1 MSKTTT
7 TATSKEQIV
16 RRRVSERFTN
26 AQSEKSVIDLLEM
39 SISCIFFLRGFF
51 NDSYF
56 REDKFYID
64 KHEVSKSKKDFIRI
78 KMLNSNMSPESDT
91 ILNWIKISVADA
103 LQKKYLKAVD
113 LSISLDEKDTT
124 NVTESY
130 IFNINYNE
138 SSGETISFND
148 ELILSPSELT
158 RMSIFKLMKKL
169 ILLTQSLS
177 PLPNQRYLFMRILF
191 NDSCPKD
198 YTPEYFTDSC
208 KEKASCI
215 KIPLSLLDDLKTTC
229 GEVNSVHH
237 TLSTHFIS
245 LSTLE
250 KEQINGNNVIQ
261 IDPFDLFD
269 EEKIIKEKEAEMVVL
284 NTQVSQ
290 VTKDLYDMLKS
301 YNNEIHDGETQVAD
315 SCQNQTLINC
325 TCQSNEYLP
334 YSSTVQCSSCLN
346 MMHKACYAINSE
358 VLAFKC
364 YNCSKDKHV
373 PINDM
378 YILFSIR
385 KLISYFQERSK
396 NTIKSISD
404 AASIIGFNNV
414 SDMPA
419 VVDAISVLIFEG
431 ILSFKPHKSFNHNVF
446 NVEINGLL
454 VDNKQ
459 INPGKYFISFAKNNK
474 DNINQ
479 FLDPSFGKVH
489 EIMDSLVIADDNNE
503 TTVVEDDNYDC
514 DYDIPKTN
522 SYKKRKIVKS
532 INVLNI

>member
-7 TATSKEQIV
+7 TTTKENQPI

-26 AQSEKSVIDLLEM
+26 AQSEKSVLDLLEM

-51 NDSYF
+51 NDSF
-56 REDKFYID
+56 FKEDKFYID
-64 KHEVSKSKKDFIRI
+64 KHEISKSKRDFIRI

-91 ILNWIKISVADA
+91 ILNWIRISVADA
-103 LQKKYLKAVD
+103 LQKKYLKAID

-124 NVTESY
+124 NVSESY
-130 IFNINYNE
+130 IFNVNYNE

-177 PLPNQRYLFMRILF
+177 PLPTQRYLFMRILF
-191 NDSCPKD
+191 NDTCPKN
-198 YTPEYFTDSC
+198 YNPEYFSDCSE
-208 KEKASCI
+208 EKSSCI
-215 KIPLSLLDDLKTTC
+215 KIPISLVDDLKTTC

-250 KEQINGNNVIQ
+250 HEDLHKKEMIE
-261 IDPFDLFD
+261 IDPFDLFN
-269 EEKIIKEKEAEMVVL
+269 EEKIIKEKEAEMAVI

-290 VTKDLYDMLKS
+290 VTKDLYDMLKNF
-301 YNNEIHDGETQVAD
+301 NNEIHDGETQVAD
-315 SCQNQTLINC
+315 SCQNETLIKC
-325 TCQSNEYLP
+325 TCQSNKYLP
-334 YSSTVQCSSCLN
+334 YSSTIQCSSCLN
-346 MMHKACYAINSE
+346 IMHKTCYAINTD
-358 VLAFKC
+358 VQKFKC
-364 YNCSKDKHV
+364 YNCSKDKSI

-385 KLISYFQERSK
+385 KLLSYFQEKAK
-396 NTIKSISD
+396 NSIKSITD
-404 AASIIGFNNV
+404 AANIIGFDNV

-431 ILSFKPHKSFNHNVF
+431 IISFKTQKSFNHSAF
-446 NVEINGLL
+446 NVEMKGIL
-454 VDNKQ
+454 VENKQ
-459 INPGKYFISFAKNNK
+459 IKPGKYFISFVTKNNK
-474 DNINQ
+474 EKINQ

-489 EIMDSLVIADDNNE
+489 EIMDSLVVGDDNNE
-503 TTVVEDDNYDC
+503 TTVVEDDNF
-514 DYDIPKTN
+514 DYDVPLNEFK
-522 SYKKRKIVKS
+522 KKRKIAKS
-532 INVLNI
+532 IDILNI